1 MTEKKTMIPE
11 ISEDE
16 MQREMRRYLRGYSVF
31 RKLAEAEFVKD
42 KHFGNP
48 TKSKAISDISE
59 GKKEIYSEAR
69 IRMFEIRRFVTSLPP
84 GDEKVLLFLRYIH
97 GESLESCAE
106 KLELSARHIFRLQK
120 SALLMAYRRFQ
131 KEQNQEEMNCIE

>member
-1 MTEKKTMIPE
+1 MTEKNKKISE

-16 MQREMRRYLRGYSVF
+16 MLREMRRYLKGYSVF
-31 RKLAEAEFVKD
+31 RKLFEGENIKD
-42 KHFGNP
+42 GHFGNP
-48 TKSKAISDISE
+48 TKNTVVSDISE

-84 GDEKVLLFLRYIH
+84 GDEKVFLFLRYIH

-120 SALLMAYRRFQ
+120 NALLMAYRRFQ